1 MNVRIPLYY
10 KIENDLKKKIMKG
23 DYKTGDPLPSE
34 KQLMEQYGVSRLTA
48 REAVKRLE
56 AERLVIKIQGKGT
69 FVSMPR
75 IHHRIGSLYSGGE
88 EILLQNFAVK
98 TKVLDIKKIFPDKKI
113 CHELE
118 LDDKE
123 EVIAVERLRYANDIP
138 AALIK
143 CYIPYKYAQGI
154 ESMDL
159 ENKSLYRILEDHFQL
174 QLHEA
179 QEVIE
184 AVEADARSA
193 RYLEIKPGAPVLL
206 NQRITYL
213 ADGMPIEYEKVL
225 YRSDIFKY
233 YNKLI
238 GRGEGRLI

>member
-1 MNVRIPLYY
+1 MNVQLPLYY

-23 DYKTGDPLPSE
+23 DYKAGDPLPSE
-34 KQLMEQYGVSRLTA
+34 KQLVEKYKVSRLTA

-56 AERLVIKIQGKGT
+56 AQRLVVKIQGKGT
-69 FVSMPR
+69 FVARPQ
-75 IHHRIGSLYSGGE
+75 IYHRTGSLYSGGE
-88 EILLQNFAVK
+88 EILLQNFQVK
-98 TKVLDIKKIFPDKKI
+98 TRVLDIKKVAPHSGIYRK
-113 CHELE
+113 LE

-123 EVIAVERLRYANDIP
+123 EVIALERLRYANEIP
-138 AALIK
+138 VALIK
-143 CYIPYKYAQGI
+143 CYIPYKYVPGI

-159 ENKSLYRILEDHFQL
+159 ENKSLYRTLEDHYLL

-184 AVEADARSA
+184 AVKADSRSA
-193 RYLEIKPGAPVLL
+193 GYLEIKPGMPVLL
-206 NQRITYL
+206 NKRTTYL
-213 ADGMPIEYEKVL
+213 ADGVVIEYEKVL

-233 YNKLI
+233 YNKLV